1 MLLWSS
7 VLLGLGILATLDSI
21 FNYGNIFRMINS
33 VMFLLVSL
41 GLLVRTKTLR
51 KRGYKEKLERNNDN
65 LRERMMEMR
74 NSVEAIKHGEPI
86 DEVFR

>member
-7 VLLGLGILATLDSI
+7 VLLGLGILATLDSV
-21 FNYGNIFRMINS
+21 FNYGNLFRTINS

-51 KRGYKEKLERNNDN
+51 KRAYKEKLERNNDN

-74 NSVEAIKHGEPI
+74 NSVEAIRKGEPI

>member
-7 VLLGLGILATLDSI
+7 VLLGLGILTTLDSV
-21 FNYGNIFRMINS
+21 FNYGHIFRMANS

-74 NSVEAIKHGEPI
+74 NSVDAIKHGEPI
-86 DEVFR
+86 DEVFK

>member
-1 MLLWSS
+1 MVLWSS
-7 VLLGLGILATLDSI
+7 VLLGLGILATLDSV
-21 FNYGNIFRMINS
+21 FNYGHIFRMANS

-41 GLLVRTKTLR
+41 GLLVRTRALK
-51 KRGYKEKLERNNDN
+51 KRAYKEKLERNNDN